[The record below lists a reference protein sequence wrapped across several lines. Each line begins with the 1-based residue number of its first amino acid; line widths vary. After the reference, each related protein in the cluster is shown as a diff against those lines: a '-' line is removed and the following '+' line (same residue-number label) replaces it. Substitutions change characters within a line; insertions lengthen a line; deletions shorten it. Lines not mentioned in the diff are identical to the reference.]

1 MFGWWKSVD
10 WYGCGVRALRFH
22 AARDLQLEEVAVPP
36 RPTGNQ
42 VLVAPVKAGICGTDV
57 HEYADGPLRT
67 TVEPHPITGGCVP
80 QILGHEFA
88 GTVVDVGPEV
98 EGLTAGQRVSVM
110 PLQGCGDCVVCRAG
124 RAQLCDLRAAV
135 GLRHPWGGMAE
146 LALVQDWQ
154 ASVMPDS
161 LTWEQGAMI
170 EPAAVS
176 WAATHTGKV
185 APGQSVLVT
194 GFGPI
199 GALAAFAAVA
209 AGGEVLVAE
218 PNRARAARA
227 EELGFAV
234 VDPRPGGLAELTRDT
249 FADGVDVAIEC
260 AGVEPAIQGA
270 LAALRP
276 GGVVVQTGVPAAPP
290 TLDLRSLM
298 LRGQSIVGSVGYP
311 LSCWPTVMDEVAS
324 GRYPVQQ
331 ILSATVPFDD
341 GLTDVFE
348 RLLDPAGDAIKI
360 VIDVSPG

>member
-1 MFGWWKSVD
+1 
-10 WYGCGVRALRFH
+10 VRALRFH
-22 AARDLQLEEVAVPP
+22 AARDLRLEEVATPP
-36 RPTGNQ
+36 RPTGDQ

-57 HEYADGPLRT
+57 HEYAEGPLRT
-67 TVEPHPITGGCVP
+67 VVEPHPVTGGHVP

-88 GTVVDVGPEV
+88 GTIVDVGPDV
-98 EGLTAGQRVSVM
+98 RSLTPGQRVSVM
-110 PLQGCGDCVVCRAG
+110 PLQGCGECAVCRTG
-124 RAQLCDLRAAV
+124 REQLCDLRAAV

-146 LALVQDWQ
+146 LALVQERQ
-154 ASVMPDS
+154 ASPMPDS

-176 WAATHTGKV
+176 WAAAQTGKV

-218 PNRARAARA
+218 PNSARAARA
-227 EELGFAV
+227 GELGFAV
-234 VDPRPGGLAELTRDT
+234 VDPRSGELAELTRDT
-249 FADGVDVAIEC
+249 FAGGVDVAIEC
-260 AGVEPAIQGA
+260 AGVEAAIQGA
-270 LAALRP
+270 LASLRP
-276 GGVVVQTGVPAAPP
+276 GGVVVQTGVPATPP

-298 LRGQSIVGSVGYP
+298 LRGLSIVASVGYP

-324 GRYPVQQ
+324 GRYPVQR

-348 RLLDPAGDAIKI
+348 RLLDPAGGALKL
-360 VIDVSPG
+360 VIDVSGPTA